1 MKLGIEQPLL
11 ESTVSVH
18 PAVSQ
23 KWPMRSMSIYRTPV
37 DFRSHDLFAIDGSLR
52 DNLPVGPADE
62 ALSPKFE
69 PIAAD
74 RFFVAHAIGSG
85 NITTVRDCV
94 AALNRLPPRMLGDAE
109 FSFLARSPATRRRI
123 KNNFCATQRGQS
135 GGLRIPLVPA
145 NADADLAAL
154 RVPRLK
160 AEIARRKI
168 KFFVIKRIV
177 RNVHLAILAPQLAVR
192 VDDCR
197 RVLVNARAASLEQ

>member
-1 MKLGIEQPLL
+1 MKLGIEQSLL

-18 PAVSQ
+18 SPISQ
-23 KWPMRSMSIYRTPV
+23 KWPMRSMAIYRTPV
-37 DFRSHDLFAIDGSLR
+37 NFRSHDLFAIDGSLR
-52 DNLPVGPADE
+52 DNLPTRAADE
-62 ALSPKFE
+62 ALSPKFD
-69 PIAAD
+69 PTAAG
-74 RFFVAHAIGSG
+74 RFFVAYAIGRG

-94 AALNRLPPRMLGDAE
+94 AALNRLPRRMLRDAE
-109 FSFLARSPATRRRI
+109 FSFLARMPADRRRI

-177 RNVHLAILAPQLAVR
+177 RNVHLAILAQQLAVR

-197 RVLVNARAASLEQ
+197 RVVIHARAASLEQ